1 MTVQQA
7 RNRITTVSRRAVDA
21 AVNMVD
27 RLRKLRDLEEDDEK
41 MGVIII
47 D

>member
-7 RNRITTVSRRAVDA
+7 CNRIVTVSTRAVDA
-21 AVNMVD
+21 AVNMVA
-27 RLRKLRDLEEDDEK
+27 RLKKLRDMEENDEK
-41 MGVIII
+41 MEVIII

>member
-1 MTVQQA
+1 
-7 RNRITTVSRRAVDA
+7 
-21 AVNMVD
+21 MVD
-27 RLRKLRDLEEDDEK
+27 RLRKLRDMEEDDEK